1 MIITFV
7 MSNNKNNK
15 TMNEQEKDLLRK
27 IPLMRMEAKAA
38 LYQISLLSKKTGM
51 NFEKET
57 NKWLDRLNW
66 LDKLEKELKNRK

>member
-38 LYQISLLSKKTGM
+38 L
-51 NFEKET
+51 
-57 NKWLDRLNW
+57 
-66 LDKLEKELKNRK
+66 